1 LFEFTLLSG
10 SSILY
15 DNTPSSLFVT
25 KIWPAPALFS
35 LVTTRKSACL
45 GPTNLS
51 PAQPTRTNEKQI
63 SNLLSGRKTPSPT
76 RNGYSFLLTLLGLE
90 GLIVKYW
97 INGRIYTVSTVE
109 LSHPIFGGTLTSF
122 GCFQLD
128 DEQFLPPFLGLALV
142 SAYIGKNALRDVQV
156 DRLAS
161 RLRA

>member
-1 LFEFTLLSG
+1 LTPLSDTSSPHYTTLPLCDESGLHRLFLLGDDS
-10 SSILY
+10 
-15 DNTPSSLFVT
+15 
-25 KIWPAPALFS
+25 KI
-35 LVTTRKSACL
+35 
-45 GPTNLS
+45 GLS
-51 PAQPTRTNEKQI
+51 RTYETPTRLNQQQI

-97 INGRIYTVSTVE
+97 VNGRIYTVSTVT
-109 LSHPIFGGTLTSF
+109 LSHPISGGSLIPF
-122 GCFQLD
+122 RCVQLD